1 MRIILLVILMM
12 GAVTEYSHA
21 RPPIGKAIEVKGGV
35 TVVRNQKSLEVN
47 EGFRFF
53 KFDVV
58 KTSLSSSVVF
68 ALADGSV
75 MSLGQRAE
83 IVMDE
88 IVYDDLRQDG
98 IIDLN
103 LLVGSFRFVSGAIA
117 KSGPDLIK
125 LKTPVATIG
134 IRGTSFAGRIFPLQS
149 EIVLLRDLD
158 DRVGALSIY
167 NNMGAILIEQEY
179 QGISVRTNND
189 ILESVEFTRSYLK
202 TITNDVPS
210 IYYRPFWRR
219 AHDSLFMFQFR

>member
-12 GAVTEYSHA
+12 WAGSEYSHA
-21 RPPIGKAIEVKGGV
+21 RAPIGEAIDVKGSV
-35 TVVRNQKSLEVN
+35 TVVRNQKPLDVN

-53 KFDVV
+53 KFDTVQ
-58 KTSLSSSVVF
+58 TSISSSVVL

-83 IVMDE
+83 IIMDE

-103 LLVGSFRFVSGAIA
+103 LLVGSFRFISGVIA

-134 IRGTSFAGRIFPLQS
+134 IRGTSLAGRIFKLRS

-158 DRVGALSIY
+158 DRVGALSIT
-167 NNMGAILIEQEY
+167 NDKGSILIEQEF
-179 QGISVRTNND
+179 QGISVQTNND
-189 ILESVEFTRSYLK
+189 NLKSVDFTKSRVK
-202 TITNDVPS
+202 TMTEDVPV
-210 IYYRPFWRR
+210 INYRTFWKK
-219 AHDSLFMFQFR
+219 AYDSLFMFQFR